1 MFVFVTPG
9 VLPIIE
15 DLTAENVPSD
25 PPSMVPSAFPKNFLS
40 HANGV
45 SVDDLVCAVTVGRHE
60 SLRDA
65 HRVVVSRLISKGLA
79 GGRCVA
85 LTRFGAAPSLK
96 VRAERRVSAG
106 DSELPYTTS
115 TRKPEGSVRR
125 ERRPPPGSRQVSI
138 GEAPGSCEIL
148 IRSVSLGTH
157 SPKPTNF
164 ALGARCTR

>member
-1 MFVFVTPG
+1 MNVIRGEPSGRTCTSLGMKPKVLLYHSHVFWYSATS
-9 VLPIIE
+9 ITIW
-15 DLTAENVPSD
+15 PSL
-25 PPSMVPSAFPKNFLS
+25 M
-40 HANGV
+40 
-45 SVDDLVCAVTVGRHE
+45 
-60 SLRDA
+60 
-65 HRVVVSRLISKGLA
+65 ISEGLA
-79 GGRCVA
+79 GGRCVS

-115 TRKPEGSVRR
+115 TRKPEGSERR